1 MARTKA
7 GIYIFRFI
15 PPPGKGGGDIYWKI
29 LGLNMKGR
37 EKENKVKER
46 GEKKRRIMPNF
57 WKEGKNMIFDFGAN
71 MYPCNC
77 NCMNH

>member
-1 MARTKA
+1 
-7 GIYIFRFI
+7 
-15 PPPGKGGGDIYWKI
+15 
-29 LGLNMKGR
+29 MKGR
-37 EKENKVKER
+37 EKMRRKGKQSKR
-46 GEKKRRIMPNF
+46 KGRKKAKNYANF